1 MRKNIT
7 NTKGT
12 TLKKTVCM
20 AAMMT
25 AILSLTACGGKE
37 TPEDKLKNELSSAL
51 EDMNNAANDS
61 NNSSDA
67 QQEEKVYYTFENGV
81 LTVNAESYLQQIN
94 AVLKKDGISNDD
106 VVELIIAGNVTTAQ
120 NGSIFPNLKKVTIGE
135 SVTTIYQDA
144 FKNLDKLETVI
155 MADNVTSIGKCAF
168 WSCDVLTTVKLS
180 ANLASIDEH
189 AFHDCT
195 SLTTIDIP
203 ASTSHIRNN
212 AFESCKSLTNITL
225 HEGLESIGN
234 AVFAGVPASEIIIPS
249 TVKYIGEYAIS
260 SCPNITS
267 VVFPNGVERLSKGV
281 VAGCPSL
288 KSITIPDSVTFIYE
302 NPVGE
307 NDSLTVYGKA
317 GSLAEKF
324 ASDYGFTFVAQ

>member
-12 TLKKTVCM
+12 TLKKTICM

-51 EDMNNAANDS
+51 EDMNNATNDS
-61 NNSSDA
+61 SNSSDA
-67 QQEEKVYYTFENGV
+67 QQEVAYYTFENGV
-81 LTVNAESYLQQIN
+81 LTVNAESYMKSIV
-94 AVLKKDGISNDD
+94 AVLRNDGINKDE
-106 VVELIIAGNVTTAQ
+106 VVEVIITGNVTTAQ
-120 NGSIFPNLKKVTIGE
+120 GCSSFSNLKKVTIGE

-144 FKNLDKLETVI
+144 FKNCDKLETVI
-155 MADNVTSIGKCAF
+155 MADNVTSIGESAF

-180 ANLASIDEH
+180 ANLEKIGRH
-189 AFHDCT
+189 AFHDCI
-195 SLTTIDIP
+195 SLTTMNIP
-203 ASTSHIRNN
+203 ASTKYIQDQ
-212 AFESCKSLTNITL
+212 AFESCKSLTSITL
-225 HEGLESIGN
+225 AEGLESIGN
-234 AVFAGVPASEIIIPS
+234 AAFAGVPAAEINIPS
-249 TVKYIGEYAIS
+249 TVKYIGDYAIS

-267 VVFPNGVERLSKGV
+267 VVFPQGVEQLSKGV

-288 KSITIPDSVTFIYE
+288 ISVTIPDSVTFIYE
-302 NPVGE
+302 NPIGE
-307 NDSLTVYGKA
+307 DVEVTIYGKA